1 MSAGPKSEQDSGTET
16 LENYIDGIF
25 SGTLTADPLDHNDDD
40 DKKIARTT
48 QNKIIDDNDDNK
60 IDNDE
65 MDDDDD
71 EKLVVGTVPGA
82 VELKRQNSSSSVSS
96 SGSSSTYSIEIS
108 RTSPLISFSSSAK
121 KTRNKW
127 KASEDFALL
136 GMLLNYSHLLTFVEY
151 FKPMKKFWIK
161 ISQALNE
168 QYGFERNARQ
178 CHDRFKVL
186 YSKALRIQDDIDE
199 DDTYSGTLN
208 SESKQLLLQVRNTF
222 TFCNGNITLKSQPTV
237 AGTAA
242 AVSATTANATTANAN
257 ANTVNAD
264 PADLRQPQQQ
274 QQQQQHDETTETE
287 RKERETMHSYIF
299 HVLSNLQEQIDLLR
313 SHLRAT
319 DRKTQELATT
329 LQDLISAVQYPL
341 PQPSSFANSNANRS
355 ENHDEDSQRHLHQRP
370 R

>member
-1 MSAGPKSEQDSGTET
+1 MPGKAKTEQGAASGS
-16 LENYIDGIF
+16 LENYMDGIF
-25 SGTLTADPLDHNDDD
+25 TGDEGGQQGEEEASAFADLVE
-40 DKKIARTT
+40 K
-48 QNKIIDDNDDNK
+48 
-60 IDNDE
+60 DE
-65 MDDDDD
+65 P
-71 EKLVVGTVPGA
+71 EPEPE
-82 VELKRQNSSSSVSS
+82 ELKRQNSSSSVSS

-108 RTSPLISFSSSAK
+108 RTSPLISFSSGAK

-136 GMLLNYSHLLTFVEY
+136 GMLLNYAHLLTFVEY
-151 FKPMKKFWIK
+151 FKPMKKFWIR

-186 YSKALRIQDDIDE
+186 YSKALRIQDDLDE

-222 TFCNGNITLKSQPTV
+222 TFCNGNITLKSRPGVT
-237 AGTAA
+237 GGHPD
-242 AVSATTANATTANAN
+242 SAPPNNATTSAA
-257 ANTVNAD
+257 AAAPEA
-264 PADLRQPQQQ
+264 PALRHA
-274 QQQQQHDETTETE
+274 QHDETTETE
-287 RKERETMHSYIF
+287 RNERETMHSYIF

-329 LQDLISAVQYPL
+329 LQGLISVVQYPF
-341 PQPSSFANSNANRS
+341 PAGSNDSASEDHESDAHNR
-355 ENHDEDSQRHLHQRP
+355 RAR
-370 R
+370 